1 MVALCLEIIEKFS
14 GRSLLF
20 GNALPEKTRYCT
32 ENSDKMWKKLRAWQ
46 EGRRFSR
53 HTGSTGYKSCNFHF
67 ESVS

>member
-32 ENSDKMWKKLRAWQ
+32 ENSDEMWKKLRPGKKAGVFPGIPAAQ
-46 EGRRFSR
+46 VTKAVIF
-53 HTGSTGYKSCNFHF
+53 TLNQ
-67 ESVS
+67 